1 MAKKGTKAEVELRVQ
16 TVYEMILK
24 GATRPFI
31 IRYAAEKWDLSERTV
46 DEYMCRARD
55 IIRETFEDRDRE
67 RLIIDTIAKLSDLY
81 VKNYTIEDFRE
92 CRNIL
97 ESRSKLLGLNE
108 ADKIDVVTE
117 ARPILLDITLP
128 DEDDESD
135 EDNSESDN

>member
-1 MAKKGTKAEVELRVQ
+1 MAKKGTNAEVELRVQ

>member
-31 IRYAAEKWDLSERTV
+31 MRYAAEKWDLSERTV

-135 EDNSESDN
+135 EDNSKSDN